1 MLACHDSLYKVEC
14 VTDVATTCQ
23 VGLMLHENTIN
34 NILEGGPADQC
45 GQLERGDVIIA
56 VDGEQVTAESVAEA
70 LIGSDI
76 PSTWVV
82 LTVLGSGKV
91 RRDCDQCPNRPFD
104 RSHFRRER
112 KRLPERERDR

>member
-1 MLACHDSLYKVEC
+1 MIHNMYNVKC
-14 VTDVATTCQ
+14 VTDAATTSQ

-56 VDGEQVTAESVAEA
+56 VDGEQVTAESAAEA

-82 LTVLGSGKV
+82 LTVLGSAKV
-91 RRDCDQCPNRPFD
+91 R
-104 RSHFRRER
+104 
-112 KRLPERERDR
+112 KGL